1 MQEAIDTGLRKL
13 GFKEIRENQRKVV
26 EGYVSGRDVLM
37 VASTGSGK
45 SHTFHIA
52 PFVLDVYQHG
62 ERDVVET
69 VCLVIFPL
77 VLLMKD
83 QVSSLRK
90 KGVKAVVLGL
100 RVPKPRSRKLQKG
113 NLPSCLRVRRRYLEV
128 SVLPS
133 RH

>member
-1 MQEAIDTGLRKL
+1 VQEAIDTGLRKL

-37 VASTGSGK
+37 VAPTGSGK

-62 ERDVVET
+62 GRDVVET

-77 VLLMKD
+77 VSLMKD

-100 RVPKPRSRKLQKG
+100 RVPKPRSRKLQKE
-113 NLPSCLRVRRRYLEV
+113 NLPSCLRVWRRYLEV

-133 RH
+133 WH